1 LDFLFRDSCFL
12 ILIIFLKELAQAVAE
27 TSGKS
32 AYIIEMSEQ
41 TRSIAVIEDEF
52 TLKTGLK
59 KMLEQEGFKAESLKP
74 SSDILS
80 KLVSLNPSI
89 IITDLD
95 QKNPADPFKT
105 VSAIKSTEK
114 LNESE
119 LFVYTG
125 SIDVKIEVGL
135 RKLKIVSYFT
145 KSTNPEHLVTGIK
158 NHFSWEE
165 MSSEYDPFKEMEE
178 EEGASQNLEDVV
190 PLEEGRTQ
198 PEIPEAPRRV
208 EDVAPLEEDQIQPEI
223 PEAPQHDNSD
233 NNNEF
238 LDMLSEV
245 HNVIEKK
252 LDGIDENPEA
262 CYNMGVSYFEKGLMD
277 QALAQLEKSSES
289 PDWKLSSLS
298 VIGAIHRNQG
308 EFDKAIVIF
317 SRCYKCTADSF
328 ARLGFRYEIADTQ
341 DIQGKLAEAYKM
353 FATVYK
359 ADKGFRDTRE
369 RLLKI
374 KAALKSKN
382 NP

>member
-1 LDFLFRDSCFL
+1 MDFLFRGSCFL

-27 TSGKS
+27 TSGKP

-41 TRSIAVIEDEF
+41 TRPIAVIEDEF
-52 TLKTGLK
+52 TLRTGLK
-59 KMLEQEGFKAESLKP
+59 GALEQEGFKAESLKP

-105 VSAIKSTEK
+105 VSAIKSAEK

-145 KSTNPEHLVTGIK
+145 KSANPEHLVTGIK
-158 NHFSWEE
+158 NHFSWGE

-178 EEGASQNLEDVV
+178 EEGASQNLEDV
-190 PLEEGRTQ
+190 
-198 PEIPEAPRRV
+198 
-208 EDVAPLEEDQIQPEI
+208 APLEEDQTQPEVSK
-223 PEAPQHDNSD
+223 APRHDNSD

-238 LDMLSEV
+238 LDMISEV
-245 HNVIEKK
+245 HDVIEKK
-252 LDGIDENPEA
+252 LDGIDERPEA

-277 QALAQLEKSSES
+277 QALAQLERSSES
-289 PDWKLSSLS
+289 PDWKLRSLS

-308 EFDKAIVIF
+308 EFDKAIGIF

-328 ARLGFRYEIADTQ
+328 AKLGFRYEIADTQ
-341 DIQGKLAEAYKM
+341 DTQGKLAEAYKM

-382 NP
+382 NA